1 MQSLTF
7 KIQTLDLKRQQNVS
21 IFIKILI
28 SLNIVAQ
35 QSRKLLPGGGPQ
47 GIGGL
52 IFIDLLVK
60 KKRFPLSKTKPKILS
75 VIYFGLFIRPTSD

>member
-28 SLNIVAQ
+28 SFNIVAQ

-47 GIGGL
+47 GIYLWGL
-52 IFIDLLVK
+52 IFIKYNGAFLRPPVSRPMLG
-60 KKRFPLSKTKPKILS
+60 P
-75 VIYFGLFIRPTSD
+75 VIK